1 MKLEIMSNLK
11 YKIGDKLTV
20 RSGEVHTVY
29 QESYDNVIQ
38 ILEIDEE
45 HGCTT
50 LYNVKDEEWLN
61 EDELDF
67 HYDLITKSNMN
78 IEENKHHQLWEG
90 TQSLDIMKK
99 VLTDEE
105 YKGFLKGNIL
115 KYQLRVGK
123 KDDPSKEIKKI
134 NDYSKELNNILC
146 EK

>member
-61 EDELDF
+61 EVELDF